1 MKKLFTSTYLIKDN
15 KTLFL
20 VRKKENDHSHIQG
33 IFLPIGGKVED
44 GESLEDCAKREVLEE
59 SGIVINSLNLKAI
72 LYIIG
77 QGSGTDDLTIFI
89 FVSADFS
96 GQPRSGKEG
105 GFVWISNEQIEEKA
119 NLYEGDK
126 ILLKLM
132 QDHSFVVLELYYKG
146 FEFLGHK
153 LLKVI

>member
-15 KTLFL
+15 RTLFL
-20 VRKKENDHSHIQG
+20 IRKKENDLTHIQG
-33 IFLPIGGKVED
+33 IFLPIGGKVEA
-44 GESLEDCAKREVLEE
+44 GEGLEESAKREVLEE

-77 QGSGTDDLTIFI
+77 QGNSSDDLTIFI
-89 FVSADFS
+89 FHSADFS

-105 GFVWISNEQIEEKA
+105 SFIWIDNHEIEKKA
-119 NLYEGDK
+119 NLYQGDK

-132 QDHSFVVLELYYKG
+132 KQHNFVVLELYYKG
-146 FEFLGHK
+146 FELLGHK
-153 LLKVI
+153 LLKAI

>member
-1 MKKLFTSTYLIKDN
+1 MKKLFTSTYLTKDN

-33 IFLPIGGKVED
+33 IFLPIGGKVEES
-44 GESLEDCAKREVLEE
+44 ESLEESAKREVLEE
-59 SGIVINSLNLKAI
+59 SGIRINSLNLKAI

-77 QGSGTDDLTIFI
+77 QGGTDDLTIFI
-89 FVSADFS
+89 FESADFR
-96 GQPRSGKEG
+96 GRPRSGKEG
-105 GFVWISNEQIEEKA
+105 SFIWISNEEIEKKA

-132 QDHSFVVLELYYKG
+132 KDHSFVVLELHYKG
-146 FEFLGHK
+146 FEFLSHK
-153 LLKVI
+153 ILKAI